1 MTGGKAVAVALCL
14 AGAVACGGSAPLA
27 TAPKG
32 PGVAPRPR
40 PNIILIV
47 TDDMNAR
54 DLASMPQVTARLGG
68 QGTTFTHAY
77 VTASVCA
84 PSRASIL
91 TGQYPHNHGGLT
103 NDTALD
109 VFSRPGGADGSTL
122 ATWFHAAGYRT
133 VLLGKYLNQYSRIAG
148 YVPPGW
154 DEWNVPV
161 PENAYFTYSLITK
174 DASIPFGGREEHYEA
189 DVLARRATDFISRAG
204 EQPFFMYVAPVAPH
218 LPAQPAPRHAQLFR
232 DAQVDTSTCAFSA
245 ADLLGKPAYVRRRQN
260 APLTDKEIALINRI
274 HQHRLASLQAVDE
287 MVASI
292 LRALAD
298 ARALDR
304 TVIAFTSDNGWEQ
317 GQHRFT
323 QGKNLPYEESVLVP
337 LVIAGPNVEH
347 QAVQAV
353 VGTVDLAP
361 TFLDLAGLGTT
372 SPLDGRSLA
381 PLLGGRTPSD
391 WPSAVLVESHDQIS
405 GEAGPFFEI
414 RTDRWMYTEYQESG
428 ERELYDMQTDPEQCS
443 NVYVEAP
450 PALAEQLSRRLQQL
464 SACRGTSCN

>member
-1 MTGGKAVAVALCL
+1 
-14 AGAVACGGSAPLA
+14 LA
-27 TAPKG
+27 TGPKG
-32 PGVAPRPR
+32 PSVAPRPR

-54 DLASMPQVTARLGG
+54 DLPSMPQVTARLGG
-68 QGTTFTHAY
+68 QGTTFHHAY

-109 VFSRPGGADGSTL
+109 AFSRSGGADGSTL

-133 VLLGKYLNQYSRIAG
+133 VLLGKYLNQYSRMAG

-161 PENAYFTYSLITK
+161 PEHAYFTYSLITK
-174 DASIPFGGREEHYEA
+174 DAAIPFGAGEQDYES

-245 ADLLGKPAYVRRRQN
+245 ADLVRKPDYVRQRQGR
-260 APLTDKEIALINRI
+260 PLTDKEMALINRI
-274 HQHRLASLQAVDE
+274 HQNRLASLQAVDD
-287 MVASI
+287 MVGSI

-323 QGKNLPYEESVLVP
+323 QGKNLPYEESILVP

-347 QAVQAV
+347 QAVEAV

-361 TFLDLAGLGTT
+361 TFLDLAGLSTI

-391 WPSAVLVESHDQIS
+391 WRPAVLVESHDQIR

-414 RTDRWMYTEYQESG
+414 RTDRWMYTEYQETG
-428 ERELYDMQTDPEQCS
+428 ERELYDMPADPDQCS
-443 NVYVEAP
+443 NVYAETP
-450 PALAEQLSRRLQQL
+450 PALADQLSRRLQQL